1 MTTVEQLRK
10 PNRKFSYLANAFAYC
25 CLFPYKNRRKINRYL
40 NQLRN
45 S

>member
-25 CLFPYKNRRKINRYL
+25 CLSPSKNWYKMHRYL